1 MEFRNFLNKT
11 FIKSYAQSDEVY
23 ADGFSYYKNGRVTH
37 AVASKDKTV
46 YQFTVKGN
54 YNYKVTVRLGDTLDC
69 TCTCANLSK
78 NHGICKHIIA
88 SLLFLGQFERTT
100 KATAELT
107 AEEQR
112 NGQILDYYG
121 ELESGVSQGETAHV
135 ELTFFYRGILRQPSD
150 TIAMRISMG
159 SGRYYK
165 VQSVKKML
173 EAVRSGQNVT
183 LGKNFTYRRDI
194 CEFDA
199 SSARVVEYL
208 CELSDLEDRFQ
219 IVGEKSVFQKNEVM
233 LGKSVFLE
241 ILRRLDGDPC
251 SLVFSNR
258 MIEGVTFSD
267 GNPYIS
273 YDIDAGED
281 YVSLGYADNSR
292 VFPLAADGSLLFYDR
307 VIYHPSAS
315 FTKNYLPIYNSL
327 SRDGAPMFFRGDYAK
342 RFLED
347 VLPKLS
353 NTMNMDIPAAL
364 AERYVSYP
372 LSATLYV
379 DYVNYDIRGE
389 LRFTYGE
396 YSFNSF
402 AEPDVRSIIL
412 VRDKE
417 AEQEIL
423 TCLKDLGFES
433 HNGYYLLR
441 DVNGIFDFIS
451 GNRGKLDEMC
461 TLMYSDSFRSLRI
474 SRGEHVTYG
483 VHMKSDEDYLTLD
496 ISYDDVPKK
505 ELADIFRSIKLKKK
519 YYRMKDGNFLLLD
532 SDAVQQS
539 MQFLRSLS
547 GLSQPIR
554 EDGVVIDRSQV
565 CYLEQMLRHLGS
577 EYRMDDS
584 IYELLDILNHPPMR
598 ECPEGITADVRPYQ
612 MVGYSW
618 MCNLAEH
625 HMGGILADD
634 MGLGKTLQAILFLST
649 LPENSRRMVV
659 CPTSLMYNWK
669 DEFENFAPKLTCEVI
684 CGTPEERRKLIHE
697 STASVFIT
705 SYPLIRRDL
714 SHYKDME
721 FSAVIIDEA
730 QNIKNSS
737 SMNALSVKNLKT
749 KTRFALTGT
758 PIENSL
764 SEIWSIFDFVM
775 PGYLFSHSKFVNEY
789 EKPIMNQDNE
799 ILSQLNLRIQPYVMR
814 RMKQDVLSELPEKTE
829 EKILVDL
836 SERQKKLYAAYLEHY
851 KGEFGFDDEEGEE
864 VPVENRIRILS
875 ALMRLR
881 QICCH
886 PATFMDNYDGDSAKM
901 DVLLDLLEEAKAS
914 GHRTL
919 VFSQFTS
926 MLDLIEKELEARGIG
941 YFCIRGDTK
950 IADRS
955 EYVKQFNEG
964 THSVFLISLKA
975 GGTGLNLIGADT
987 VIHVDPWWNPAVEDQ
1002 ATDRCYRIGQTR
1014 NVHVIKLLS
1023 KGTIEE
1029 KIYRLQRKK
1038 QKLAEAVIER
1048 QEDLIGKLTRQELIE
1063 IFS

>member
-11 FIKSYAQSDEVY
+11 FIKSYAQNDEVY

-46 YQFTVKGN
+46 FQFTVKGN
-54 YNYKVTVRLGDTLDC
+54 YNYKVTVRLGEALSC
-69 TCTCANLSK
+69 SCTCANLSK
-78 NHGICKHIIA
+78 NGGICKHIIA
-88 SLLFLGQFERTT
+88 SLLFLSQFERTT
-100 KATAELT
+100 KPNAELT

-112 NGQILDYYG
+112 NNQILDYYG
-121 ELESGVSQGETAHV
+121 ELESGVAPGETAHL
-135 ELTFFYRGILRQPSD
+135 EPTFYYHGILRAQND
-150 TIAMRISMG
+150 VITMRIAAG
-159 SGRYYK
+159 VGRCYK

-173 EAVRSGQNVT
+173 EAVRNGQNFT

-194 CEFDA
+194 CEFDD
-199 SSARVVEYL
+199 SSERVIEYL
-208 CELSDLEDRFQ
+208 CEVNDLEERFG
-219 IVGEKSVFQKNEVM
+219 IAGERSVFQKNEILLTKGM
-233 LGKSVFLE
+233 FLE
-241 ILRRLDGDPC
+241 VLRRLGSD
-251 SLVFSNR
+251 SFTMVFNNR
-258 MIEGVTFSD
+258 LMENVTFSD
-267 GNPYIS
+267 TNPYIS
-273 YDIDAGED
+273 YDIDADED
-281 YVSLGYADNSR
+281 YVSVGYSDNSR
-292 VFPLAADGSLLFYDR
+292 VFPLAADGSLLLYDL
-307 VIYHPSAS
+307 VLYHPSAS
-315 FTKNYLPIYNSL
+315 FTRNYLPIYNSL
-327 SRDGAPMFFRGDYAK
+327 SRDGKPLMFRGEYAK
-342 RFLED
+342 RFLTE

-353 NTMNMDIPAAL
+353 NTMNMEIPAAL
-364 AERYVSYP
+364 RERYLTFP
-372 LSATLYV
+372 LSASLCL
-379 DYVNYDIRGE
+379 DYVNYDIRAE
-389 LRFTYGE
+389 LYYTYGE
-396 YSFNSF
+396 YKFNSF
-402 AEPDVRSIIL
+402 SEPDIRNYIL
-412 VRDKE
+412 VRDKDGE
-417 AEQEIL
+417 LAIRNKL
-423 TCLKDLGFES
+423 RSLGFEV

-441 DVNGIFDFIS
+441 DVEKIFDFIS
-451 GNRGKLDEMC
+451 GERDGLDDIC
-461 TLMYSDSFRSLRI
+461 ALLYSDSFRSLRI
-474 SRGEHVTYG
+474 NKGEHVTYG

-496 ISYDDVPKK
+496 VAYDDVPKK
-505 ELADIFRSIKLKKK
+505 ELAEIFRSIKLKKK

-532 SDAVQQS
+532 SAAMQQS
-539 MQFLRSLS
+539 MQFIRSLTGS
-547 GLSQPIR
+547 SQTIR
-554 EDGVVIDRSQV
+554 EDGVIIERAQAN
-565 CYLEQMLRHLGS
+565 YLAQMLEQMGS
-577 EYRMDDS
+577 EYRIDDA
-584 IYELLDILNHPPMR
+584 IYELLEQLNHPKLR
-598 ECPEGITADVRPYQ
+598 ECPPEIQADVRSYQ
-612 MVGYSW
+612 MVGFSW

-625 HMGGILADD
+625 NMGGILADD
-634 MGLGKTLQAILFLST
+634 MGLGKTLQAIMYLAT
-649 LPENSRRMVV
+649 LPKNSRRMVV

-669 DEFENFAPKLTCEVI
+669 DEFENFAPSLTCDIV
-684 CGTPEERRKLIHE
+684 CGTPDERRKIVSE
-697 STASVFIT
+697 STADVLIT

-714 SHYKDME
+714 ACYKDME

-730 QNIKNSS
+730 QNIKNSA
-737 SMNALSVKNLKT
+737 SMNAQSVKNLNT

-789 EKPIMNQDNE
+789 EKPIMNQDSAM
-799 ILSQLNLRIQPYVMR
+799 LSQLNLRIQPYIMR

-851 KGEFGFDDEEGEE
+851 KGEFHFDDEEESA
-864 VPVENRIRILS
+864 VPENRIRILS

-886 PATFMDNYDGDSAKM
+886 PSTFMDNYDGDSAKM
-901 DVLLDLLEEAKAS
+901 DVLLDLIEQATAA

-926 MLDLIEKELEARGIG
+926 MLELIEKQLQDREIG

-950 IADRS
+950 VADRNK
-955 EYVKQFNEG
+955 YVKQFNDG
-964 THSVFLISLKA
+964 THAVFLISLKA

-1029 KIYRLQRKK
+1029 KIYRLQQKK
-1038 QKLAEAVIER
+1038 QKLAEAIIEK